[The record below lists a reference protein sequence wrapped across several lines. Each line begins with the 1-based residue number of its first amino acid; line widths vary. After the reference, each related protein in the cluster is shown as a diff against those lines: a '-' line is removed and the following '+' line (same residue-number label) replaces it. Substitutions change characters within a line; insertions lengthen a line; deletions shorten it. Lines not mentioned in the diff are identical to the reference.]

1 MTQGRLFPL
10 GRDFPAGE
18 SGNSSSSH
26 YSPLHGPRLL
36 RRGRSV
42 QQPVEKRPV
51 AYRKRVR
58 VDARKLFEMLVHK
71 NADMQLAYLRASRVG
86 SNKSSRL

>member
-1 MTQGRLFPL
+1 
-10 GRDFPAGE
+10 
-18 SGNSSSSH
+18 
-26 YSPLHGPRLL
+26 
-36 RRGRSV
+36 V